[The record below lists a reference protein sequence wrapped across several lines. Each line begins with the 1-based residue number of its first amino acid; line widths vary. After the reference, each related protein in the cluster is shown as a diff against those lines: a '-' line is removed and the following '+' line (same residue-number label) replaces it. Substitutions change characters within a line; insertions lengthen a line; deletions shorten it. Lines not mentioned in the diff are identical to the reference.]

1 MKQEKPL
8 NYEDYM
14 SYSRVN
20 REKSKRFNTNMN
32 DMLNKRGKIDL
43 NTLSYTMDLDCFEVS
58 DEIQNIID
66 TLDEREQ
73 IAIRCTF
80 FEDMNYREL
89 SEIFNLS
96 VERTRQIV
104 CKSLRKLRH
113 PMRNRKL
120 KEILGGAYV

>member
-1 MKQEKPL
+1 
-8 NYEDYM
+8 M
-14 SYSRVN
+14 SYSSIH
-20 REKSKRFNTNMN
+20 RERSKRFNTNMN

-58 DEIQNIID
+58 DEIQNIIN

-73 IAIRCTF
+73 MAIRYTF
-80 FEDMNYREL
+80 FEDMNFREL
-89 SEIFNLS
+89 SEVFNLS

-104 CKSLRKLRH
+104 FKSLRKLRH
-113 PMRNRKL
+113 PMRNHKL

>member
-1 MKQEKPL
+1 
-8 NYEDYM
+8 M

-89 SEIFNLS
+89 SEVFNLS